1 MEAVLYIVA
10 AILSVVG
17 LTSIIRAISYRVFS
31 SPGESGHIRIVKLQG
46 EHADFV
52 LSTILAQQKRYD
64 FLQKDRVVAVDCGL
78 PDQAALAC
86 EILCRREHIP
96 LCDRQTLSQ
105 ELQEFL

>member
-52 LSTILAQQKRYD
+52 LSTIHTLIDLNERRFGVRCLDPA
-64 FLQKDRVVAVDCGL
+64 
-78 PDQAALAC
+78 DQAALAC

-96 LCDRQTLSQ
+96 LYDRQELPQ
-105 ELQEFL
+105 KLQEFL